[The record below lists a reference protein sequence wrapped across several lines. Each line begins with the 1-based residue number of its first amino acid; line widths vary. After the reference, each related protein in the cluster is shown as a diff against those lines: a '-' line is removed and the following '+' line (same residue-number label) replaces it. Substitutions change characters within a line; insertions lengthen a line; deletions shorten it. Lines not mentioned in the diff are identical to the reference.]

1 LLARQI
7 EPDWV
12 IIDERLARRVA
23 FAMGLPVKG
32 TLGILLAAVLAGL
45 LSRQEAL
52 DDLQRLL
59 ARGIRI
65 APRWQQ
71 WFRTELG
78 GESAEERG
86 EIRPGDLPG
95 ISLMPEAPWGRTTY
109 WRDAQMTPAAR
120 ARAMSFTNSA
130 WDVKDLALTPLS
142 TSSLSESRVKSNDNV
157 TGRAIVPAKEIASSN
172 GFCG

>member
-1 LLARQI
+1 MKAVVNATPLISLALLGRLSLLNEMFDEVIVPRAVYAEVVQGGAGKPGADALAEADWLNVVSADVSLTIEPLLLGLDAGELEVLLLARQI

-78 GESAEERG
+78 GESAE
-86 EIRPGDLPG
+86 D
-95 ISLMPEAPWGRTTY
+95 RT
-109 WRDAQMTPAAR
+109 
-120 ARAMSFTNSA
+120 
-130 WDVKDLALTPLS
+130 
-142 TSSLSESRVKSNDNV
+142 
-157 TGRAIVPAKEIASSN
+157 
-172 GFCG
+172 

>member
-1 LLARQI
+1 MKAVVNATPLISLALLGRLSLLNAMFDEVIVPRAVYEEVVQGGAGKPGADALAEADWLNVVSADVSLTIEPLLLGLDAGELEVLLLARQI

-32 TLGILLAAVLAGL
+32 TLGILLAAALAGL

-52 DDLQRLL
+52 DDMQRLL

-71 WFRTELG
+71 WFKVELG
-78 GESAEERG
+78 GESAE
-86 EIRPGDLPG
+86 D
-95 ISLMPEAPWGRTTY
+95 
-109 WRDAQMTPAAR
+109 R
-120 ARAMSFTNSA
+120 A
-130 WDVKDLALTPLS
+130 
-142 TSSLSESRVKSNDNV
+142 
-157 TGRAIVPAKEIASSN
+157 
-172 GFCG
+172 

>member
-1 LLARQI
+1 MNWPTKLTPVASWQLALPDHENSRQCDILLARQI

-12 IIDERLARRVA
+12 SIDERLARRVA

-52 DDLQRLL
+52 DDLPRLL

-71 WFRTELG
+71 WFRAELG
-78 GESAEERG
+78 GES
-86 EIRPGDLPG
+86 
-95 ISLMPEAPWGRTTY
+95 PE
-109 WRDAQMTPAAR
+109 DR
-120 ARAMSFTNSA
+120 A
-130 WDVKDLALTPLS
+130 
-142 TSSLSESRVKSNDNV
+142 
-157 TGRAIVPAKEIASSN
+157 
-172 GFCG
+172 